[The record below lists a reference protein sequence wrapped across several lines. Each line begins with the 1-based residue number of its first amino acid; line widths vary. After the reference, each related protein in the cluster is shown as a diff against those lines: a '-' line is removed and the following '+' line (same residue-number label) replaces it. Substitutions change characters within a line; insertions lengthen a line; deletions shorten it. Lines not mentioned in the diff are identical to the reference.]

1 MSPTVRRTLFI
12 MFTAAVA
19 VYAVVHL
26 SGPDGLTALMAKR
39 EAIRKLQEDNRN
51 LEEEINRKARYIE
64 DIKKKKPEVVLPL
77 IRKRTNKVRPGEK
90 EFRLERPDASAAT
103 PPAQE

>member
-51 LEEEINRKARYIE
+51 LEEEVNRKARYID
-64 DIKKKKPEVVLPL
+64 DIKKKKPEVILPL

-90 EFRLERPDASAAT
+90 EFRFERPDTPAAT